1 MKIDSED
8 PRITA
13 YALGELDPSEVDDFE
28 KILQD
33 CPEAKSEVDAIRDTI
48 TTIKEEFDGAPK
60 KELSEEQ
67 KQILFSNEE
76 DVILDP
82 GPGTFSKVNR
92 WLGVTAAA
100 ACFVGMGIVGLRSVK
115 QGLQEDSDGVSQQ
128 VYSRAVDPTG
138 PVPLDSKEDSKK
150 VSIKESDLDFA
161 DATEKKKKVK
171 EEAKCEQI
179 KQVEKE
185 NKPSS
190 NLAKAQSVNESV
202 LSGLG
207 AVEAARFAQEEDAS
221 AHIPSNLA
229 GINQKANIEFSAKKI
244 AASARSPKAQDLGL
258 ELRSSDKRALNNI
271 KENEDLYLGP
281 DEQAFRDGL
290 EKINGEQ
297 YQVYNDTP
305 FFPTIERP
313 LSTFAIDVDTA
324 SYSNVRRYI
333 GRRGQLPP
341 ADAVRVEEL
350 INYFDYDYAFSGDKH
365 PFSVHLETS
374 SVPWK
379 AGNRL
384 VRIGLKAKEMK
395 LDKRPPS
402 NLVFLIDCS
411 GSMGNKEK
419 LPLLKKS
426 LVSLVENLTED
437 DSIGIV
443 TYAGGAGVELDPLH
457 GDQKDKMIEV
467 INGLRSGGG
476 TNGEGGIRV
485 AYDLASKN
493 YIEGGTN
500 RVIIATDGDFNVGIS
515 DSSKLIELVKGRAQK
530 EKIFLT
536 ALGFGEGN
544 IKDARLE
551 QIANNGN
558 GEYYYIDSIK
568 EGRRVLVD
576 KMSSTLVTVA
586 KDVKI
591 QVDFNPR
598 KVRSYRLI
606 GYANRRMKAEEF
618 RDDAKD
624 AGEIGAGH
632 AVTALY
638 EIVPAGSTSD
648 EGEVAVKSKYRK
660 SAKKSDEGERSD
672 IVESEE
678 LLTVFLRYKG
688 PEADIKDEATEFSV
702 PLTDSGKGWENA
714 SKDFRFASSVAG
726 FGMLLRNSK
735 FGGQVNY
742 DLLLEIASEGIG
754 ADKNGLRKEFVELV
768 KKAKAITQAK
778 SNSE

>member
-8 PRITA
+8 PRLTA
-13 YALGELDPSEVDDFE
+13 YALGELDPSEVDAFE
-28 KILQD
+28 RILEE
-33 CPEAKSEVDAIRDTI
+33 CPETKLEVDAIRDAITI
-48 TTIKEEFDGAPK
+48 IKEEFDEAPK
-60 KELSEEQ
+60 KKLSEEQ
-67 KQILFSNEE
+67 KQILFSNEV
-76 DVILDP
+76 DVILNP
-82 GPGTFSKVNR
+82 GPDAFSKVNK

-115 QGLQEDSDGVSQQ
+115 QELQEDSD
-128 VYSRAVDPTG
+128 YSGKRNAATSTNSPE
-138 PVPLDSKEDSKK
+138 PVPVEKAQLVKKQSENNEQLIKLSKKRTGKAATADPFTSADLADSKESAASLAFEATVPEGEAIVDLNLSANGNANKRQFTKEAVKKSSPKLSSLRANSIVASAKTPSPNDLLSVGGLRNNLSKDRWFL
-150 VSIKESDLDFA
+150 KESDKRDQI
-161 DATEKKKKVK
+161 VG
-171 EEAKCEQI
+171 EEQ
-179 KQVEKE
+179 
-185 NKPSS
+185 
-190 NLAKAQSVNESV
+190 NLN
-202 LSGLG
+202 
-207 AVEAARFAQEEDAS
+207 R
-221 AHIPSNLA
+221 
-229 GINQKANIEFSAKKI
+229 
-244 AASARSPKAQDLGL
+244 
-258 ELRSSDKRALNNI
+258 
-271 KENEDLYLGP
+271 
-281 DEQAFRDGL
+281 
-290 EKINGEQ
+290 EQ
-297 YQVYNDTP
+297 YGVYHDTP
-305 FFPTIERP
+305 FFPTLERP
-313 LSTFAIDVDTA
+313 LSTFAVDVDTA

-333 GRRGQLPP
+333 GRREQLPP
-341 ADAVRVEEL
+341 ADAVRVEEM
-350 INYFDYDYAFSGDKH
+350 INYFDYDYPYSGDKH

-374 SVPWK
+374 SAPWK
-379 AGNRL
+379 AGHRL
-384 VRIGLKAKEMK
+384 VRIGLKAKDMDVDE
-395 LDKRPPS
+395 RPPS
-402 NLVFLIDCS
+402 NLVFLVDCS
-411 GSMGNKEK
+411 GSMGNPDK

-437 DSIGIV
+437 DRIGIV

-457 GDQKDKMIEV
+457 GDQKDKIIE
-467 INGLRSGGG
+467 IIRGLRSGGA

-485 AYDLASKN
+485 AYDLATKN

-500 RVIIATDGDFNVGIS
+500 RVILATDGDFNVGIS
-515 DSSKLIELVKGRAQK
+515 DNSKLVELVKGRADK

-544 IKDARLE
+544 IQDARLE

-591 QVDFNPR
+591 QVDFNPST
-598 KVRSYRLI
+598 VRSYRLI
-606 GYANRRMKAEEF
+606 GYANRRMRAEEF

-638 EIVPAGSTSD
+638 EIVPAGSANE
-648 EGEVAVKSKYRK
+648 EGDVAIKSKYRK
-660 SAKKSDEGERSD
+660 SAKKADKGERSD

-688 PEADIKDEATEFSV
+688 PEDGIEDEAKEFSV
-702 PLTDSGKGWENA
+702 PLTDSDNGWENS

-742 DLLLEIASEGIG
+742 DLLLELASEGISD
-754 ADKNGLRKEFVELV
+754 DKNGLRKEFVELV
-768 KKAKAITQAK
+768 KKAKAITRAK
-778 SNSE
+778 SDSE

>member
-8 PRITA
+8 PRLTA
-13 YALGELDPSEVDDFE
+13 YALGELDPSEVDAFE
-28 KILQD
+28 RILEE
-33 CPEAKSEVDAIRDTI
+33 CPETKLEVDAIRDAITI
-48 TTIKEEFDGAPK
+48 IKEEFDEAPK
-60 KELSEEQ
+60 KKLSEEQ
-67 KQILFSNEE
+67 KQILFSNEV
-76 DVILDP
+76 DVILNP
-82 GPGTFSKVNR
+82 GPDAFSKVNK

-115 QGLQEDSDGVSQQ
+115 QELQEDSD
-128 VYSRAVDPTG
+128 YSGKRNAATSTNSPE
-138 PVPLDSKEDSKK
+138 PVPVEKAQLVKKQSENNEQLIKLSKKRTGKAATADPFTSADLADSKESAASLAFEATVPEGEAIVDLNLSANGNANKRQFTKEAVKKSSPKLSSLRANSIVASAKTPSPNDLLSVGGLRNNLSKDRWFL
-150 VSIKESDLDFA
+150 KESDKRDQI
-161 DATEKKKKVK
+161 VG
-171 EEAKCEQI
+171 EEQ
-179 KQVEKE
+179 
-185 NKPSS
+185 
-190 NLAKAQSVNESV
+190 NLN
-202 LSGLG
+202 
-207 AVEAARFAQEEDAS
+207 R
-221 AHIPSNLA
+221 
-229 GINQKANIEFSAKKI
+229 
-244 AASARSPKAQDLGL
+244 
-258 ELRSSDKRALNNI
+258 
-271 KENEDLYLGP
+271 
-281 DEQAFRDGL
+281 
-290 EKINGEQ
+290 EQ
-297 YQVYNDTP
+297 YGVYHDTP
-305 FFPTIERP
+305 FFPTLERP
-313 LSTFAIDVDTA
+313 LSTFAVDVDTA

-333 GRRGQLPP
+333 GRREQLPP
-341 ADAVRVEEL
+341 ADAVRVEEM
-350 INYFDYDYAFSGDKH
+350 INYFDYDYPYSGDKH

-374 SVPWK
+374 SAPWK
-379 AGNRL
+379 AGHRL
-384 VRIGLKAKEMK
+384 VRIGLKAKDMDVDE
-395 LDKRPPS
+395 RPPS
-402 NLVFLIDCS
+402 NLVFLVDCS
-411 GSMGNKEK
+411 GSMGNPDK

-437 DSIGIV
+437 DRIGIV

-457 GDQKDKMIEV
+457 GDQKDKIIE
-467 INGLRSGGG
+467 IIRGLRSGGA

-485 AYDLASKN
+485 AYDLATKN

-500 RVIIATDGDFNVGIS
+500 RVILATDGDFNVGIS
-515 DSSKLIELVKGRAQK
+515 DNSKLVELVKGRADK

-544 IKDARLE
+544 IQDARLE

-591 QVDFNPR
+591 QVDFNPST
-598 KVRSYRLI
+598 VRSYRLI
-606 GYANRRMKAEEF
+606 GYANRRMRAEEF

-638 EIVPAGSTSD
+638 EIVPAGSANE
-648 EGEVAVKSKYRK
+648 EGDVAVKSKYRK
-660 SAKKSDEGERSD
+660 SAKKADKGERSD

-688 PEADIKDEATEFSV
+688 PEDGIEDEAKEFSV
-702 PLTDSGKGWENA
+702 PLTDSDNGWENS

-742 DLLLEIASEGIG
+742 DLLLELASEGISD
-754 ADKNGLRKEFVELV
+754 DKNGLRKEFVELV
-768 KKAKAITQAK
+768 KKAKAITRAK
-778 SNSE
+778 SDSE

>member
-8 PRITA
+8 PRLTA
-13 YALGELDPSEVDDFE
+13 YALGELDPSEADAFE
-28 KILQD
+28 RILEE
-33 CPEAKSEVDAIRDTI
+33 CPETKLEVDAIRDAI
-48 TTIKEEFDGAPK
+48 TTIKEEFDEAPK
-60 KELSEEQ
+60 KKLSEEQ

-82 GPGTFSKVNR
+82 GPGAFSKVNK

-100 ACFVGMGIVGLRSVK
+100 ACFVGMGLVGLRSVK
-115 QGLQEDSDGVSQQ
+115 QELQEDSDYAGRRDAATATNSPKLIPLEEERLLMKQ
-128 VYSRAVDPTG
+128 SENKGRLSELSKERTEKAEAVHPFASAD
-138 PVPLDSKEDSKK
+138 LADSKESAAGFADGATVPKEEADYSSNGIVDKRKSEQQVGQNAFQKPSGLRANTIVASAKTPSLNDFNSIEGLRNNESKDREFL
-150 VSIKESDLDFA
+150 KESDKRDQIVGA
-161 DATEKKKKVK
+161 
-171 EEAKCEQI
+171 EQ
-179 KQVEKE
+179 
-185 NKPSS
+185 
-190 NLAKAQSVNESV
+190 NLN
-202 LSGLG
+202 
-207 AVEAARFAQEEDAS
+207 R
-221 AHIPSNLA
+221 
-229 GINQKANIEFSAKKI
+229 
-244 AASARSPKAQDLGL
+244 
-258 ELRSSDKRALNNI
+258 
-271 KENEDLYLGP
+271 
-281 DEQAFRDGL
+281 
-290 EKINGEQ
+290 EQ
-297 YQVYNDTP
+297 YGVYHDTP
-305 FFPTIERP
+305 FFPTLERP

-341 ADAVRVEEL
+341 VDAVRVEEL
-350 INYFDYDYAFSGDKH
+350 INYFDYDYPYSGDKH

-374 SVPWK
+374 SAPWK
-379 AGNRL
+379 AGHRL
-384 VRIGLKAKEMK
+384 VRIGLKAKDMNV
-395 LDKRPPS
+395 DKRPPS
-402 NLVFLIDCS
+402 NLVFLVDCS
-411 GSMGNKEK
+411 GSMGNPDK

-437 DSIGIV
+437 DRIGIV

-457 GDQKDKMIEV
+457 GDQKDKIIEV

-485 AYDLASKN
+485 AYDLATKN
-493 YIEGGTN
+493 YIKGGTN
-500 RVIIATDGDFNVGIS
+500 RVILATDGDFNVGIS
-515 DSSKLIELVKGRAQK
+515 DNSKLVELVKGRAEK

-544 IKDARLE
+544 IQDARLE

-576 KMSSTLVTVA
+576 KMSATLVTVA
-586 KDVKI
+586 KDIKI

-606 GYANRRMKAEEF
+606 GYANRRMRAEEF
-618 RDDAKD
+618 RDDKKD

-632 AVTALY
+632 VVTALY
-638 EIVPAGSTSD
+638 EIVPVGSTNE
-648 EGEVAVKSKYRK
+648 EGDVAVKSKYRR
-660 SAKKSDEGERSD
+660 SAKKADKGERSD
-672 IVESEE
+672 IIESEE

-688 PEADIKDEATEFSV
+688 PEDGIEDEAKEFSV
-702 PLTDSGKGWENA
+702 PLTDSGNGWENS

-742 DLLLEIASEGIG
+742 DLLLELASEGIG
-754 ADKNGLRKEFVELV
+754 DDKNGLRKEFVELV
-768 KKAKAITQAK
+768 KKAKAITLAK
-778 SNSE
+778 SDSE